1 VVLAHRLAALSG
13 VAVMLLL
20 LTSPVAPAA
29 TKTTQP
35 GKTILVYFIFTDKK
49 LLLGVYREGPNGVN
63 DLYVGTPPTRGDYAM
78 FYVLNRGHKTHSLT
92 FMKKKYTVKPGQ
104 KDHFTR
110 ALLVRGAFPYSS
122 PSNPGKSFRGIL
134 TVT

>member
-1 VVLAHRLAALSG
+1 MVLARRLAALSS
-13 VAVMLLL
+13 VALTLALLAAG
-20 LTSPVAPAA
+20 VAPASM
-29 TKTTQP
+29 KTTQP

-63 DLYVGTPPTRGDYAM
+63 DLYIGTPPERGDYAM
-78 FYVLNRGHKTHSLT
+78 FYVLNRGHKPHSLK
-92 FMKKKYTVKPGQ
+92 FMKKTFTVKPGQ

-110 ALLVRGAFPYSS
+110 ALLARGSFPYSS
-122 PSNPGKSFRGIL
+122 PSNPGKLFRGAL

>member
-1 VVLAHRLAALSG
+1 MFLAQRLAALS
-13 VAVMLLL
+13 VAALILVLLV
-20 LTSPVAPAA
+20 SPVAPAA

-35 GKTILVYFIFTDKK
+35 GKTVLIYFIFTDKK

-92 FMKKKYTVKPGQ
+92 FMKKKYTVQPG
-104 KDHFTR
+104 KRDHFSR

-122 PSNPGKSFRGIL
+122 PSNPGKLFRGVL
-134 TVT
+134 TVV